1 MMNLLI
7 TRPSQ
12 RNELC
17 PRPCTEIKYE
27 TTSNTVRHDLNLAL
41 VQMFYESDRISLR
54 EEYLIFDFGSILVA
68 IGGSLG
74 LFLGFSLFQSGTQ
87 LLDVIMGLSFKW
99 MKKSKKK
106 VVKDDHQ

>member
-7 TRPSQ
+7 TKPSQ

-41 VQMFYESDRISLR
+41 VQMFYQSDRISLL
-54 EEYLIFDFGSILVA
+54 EEYLIFDFASILVA

-74 LFLGFSLFQSGTQ
+74 LFLGFSLFQSGSQ
-87 LLDVIMGLSFKW
+87 LFDVIVELSLKW
-99 MKKSKKK
+99 MNKTGRK
-106 VVKDDHQ
+106 VVKSGR